1 MNAEIIGI
9 GSELLLGQIANTD
22 AQYLSQQLSF
32 LGINVY
38 WHTVVG
44 DNQNRILE
52 ALRIASERSD
62 IIITTGGLGPT
73 MDDLSKETVA
83 EFLGME
89 LVVHQPSLQRIK
101 DYFHAMNRTM
111 SNNNVKQALFPREA
125 IVLPNDKGTAPGAII
140 EKDGKIYIVLPG
152 PPFELEPMFER
163 YVMPYLAEKSQE
175 GIYSRVLRIFGIG
188 ESSVEEITK
197 DLLLQ
202 QKNPTIAPLASMGEV
217 TLRITAKAPSREE
230 GEALILPVQEEIK
243 KRLGNSVY
251 GYDDDRMESVVVS
264 LLRSKGC
271 TLAAAESCTGGHI
284 SNLITNVPGASDV
297 FVEACVTYSNE
308 AKIARLGVLPET
320 LAAHGAVSSQTA
332 REMAEGI
339 RKSSGAD
346 YGIGVTG
353 IAGPGGGSPEK
364 PVGLV
369 YMAISDKNGTEAREF
384 RLTGDRMRIKSG
396 SALRLLNWLRLHLM
410 EID

>member
-284 SNLITNVPGASDV
+284 SNLITNVSGASDV

>member
-52 ALRIASERSD
+52 ALCIASERSD

-297 FVEACVTYSNE
+297 FIEACVTYSNE